1 MSKPDIV
8 ALDDAS
14 TYAYSSHI
22 RIDGTEL
29 QIGDLLLVYD
39 HDDEQAV
46 NFFERVYGFNWPGV
60 ITHQIDGPVPADIHE
75 YENLSEDLANGKVAV
90 APEVAQTSFFVDDNT
105 VRTLS
110 LYEHSYRDGQQPILI
125 DEMRDP
131 LSRSPSEQTV
141 TLCTDA
147 SDVSEEL
154 FETSPPS
161 SKDES
166 EDVLDFLEAA
176 GYDTDGIPDIEQSQ
190 K

>member
-22 RIDGTEL
+22 RIEGTEL
-29 QIGDLLLVYD
+29 QIGDLLLVFD
-39 HDDEQAV
+39 HDDEQTV

-60 ITHQIDGPVPADIHE
+60 ITHQIDGPVPAEMHE
-75 YENLSEDLANGKVAV
+75 YENLAEDLASGKIAV
-90 APEVAQTSFFVDDNT
+90 PPEIAQTSFFVDDNT

-141 TLCTDA
+141 TLCTNGN
-147 SDVSEEL
+147 DVVEEL
-154 FETSPPS
+154 FEASPPS
-161 SKDES
+161 SKAEA
-166 EDVLDFLEAA
+166 EDVLDFLDTA
-176 GYDTDGIPDIEQSQ
+176 GYDTDDVPESRRF
-190 K
+190 